1 MKYNIN
7 NLYFAK
13 CRHFIMDIVNVSD
26 ENGQIMS
33 PHPDYVDYYTV
44 LLLRDN
50 KYVNIYNKSIKYKD
64 ISQLDNNQ
72 EQYVEDSKI
81 DMERLKGRKV
91 VYTNTTTISGID
103 SLKDKISEM
112 FNLDKIKQSDYT
124 YITNTRQIAKIKECL
139 LRIEDIDT
147 SLNNMM
153 PLDMIEIDLRD
164 IWNILGEIIGE
175 SYTEELLDELF
186 SKFCVGK

>member
-13 CRHFIMDIVNVSD
+13 CRHFIMDIVNVTD

-50 KYVNIYNKSIKYKD
+50 KYVNIYNKSIKYKN

-72 EQYVEDSKI
+72 EQYGEDLIIEMCGLTEYIDTKHKKI
-81 DMERLKGRKV
+81 SDKECEMIDA
-91 VYTNTTTISGID
+91 TIQKTR
-103 SLKDKISEM
+103 SLKLEYSYK
-112 FNLDKIKQSDYT
+112 NV
-124 YITNTRQIAKIKECL
+124 
-139 LRIEDIDT
+139 
-147 SLNNMM
+147 NN
-153 PLDMIEIDLRD
+153 
-164 IWNILGEIIGE
+164 
-175 SYTEELLDELF
+175 
-186 SKFCVGK
+186 K